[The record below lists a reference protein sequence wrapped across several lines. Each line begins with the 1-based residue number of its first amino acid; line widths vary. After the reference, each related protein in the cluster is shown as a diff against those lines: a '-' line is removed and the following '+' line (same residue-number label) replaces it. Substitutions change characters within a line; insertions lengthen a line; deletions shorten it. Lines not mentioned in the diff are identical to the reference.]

1 MTFAGFGQWIGS
13 AEVFDGNGRFVGNG
27 MDVRRVQRVDDCRT
41 RIDVAFVG
49 PFKIAGHYF
58 IHDCGDHRLYEGPVN
73 IGYAEVLGEGL
84 VDANAYW
91 PSLGL
96 SQRFFLMILPD
107 GNTQLSLALMTRGEQ
122 LIYSVVGQ
130 NRRLIED
137 ASLPDVVIGT
147 SHDLFNDPTAGRG
160 ALLLHRAGM
169 WCGELTALDAQ
180 RRWLGTATYRET
192 FSPTF
197 EVAIEGGMFDPAR
210 RCFGF
215 KTNGWQ
221 AWTEP
226 GGEVAG
232 SCSLSGGRA
241 LHGQFHHLQA
251 QLRAWRREVVAHDGS
266 RKAVLRMWYRGGER
280 IGIEYGIL
288 EFTGWESE

>member
-13 AEVFDGNGRFVGNG
+13 AEVFDSNGRFVGNG
-27 MDVRRVQRVDDCRT
+27 MDIRRVQRVDDCRT

-49 PFKIAGHYF
+49 PFKVAGHYF
-58 IHDCGDHRLYEGPVN
+58 IHDGGDHRLYEGPVN
-73 IGYAEVLGEGL
+73 VGYAEALGEGL

-96 SQRFFLMILPD
+96 SQRFFLMIFPD

-122 LIYSVVGQ
+122 LICSVVGQ
-130 NRRLIED
+130 NRRLTED
-137 ASLPDVVIGT
+137 GPLPDVVIGA
-147 SHDLFNDPTAGRG
+147 SHDLSNDPTAGRG
-160 ALLLHRAGM
+160 VLLLHRAGV
-169 WCGELTALDAQ
+169 WRGELTALDAR

-192 FSPTF
+192 FSPTL

-210 RCFGF
+210 RCFGL

-226 GGEVAG
+226 GDEVAG

-251 QLRAWRREVVAHDGS
+251 QLRAWRREVVTHDGS
-266 RKAVLRMWYRGGER
+266 RKAVLHMWYRGGER